1 MGQGPFVDTV
11 GKTARD
17 AVGNRRSDA
26 ILQQC
31 LILNVNI
38 VKSSRSRKLL
48 SVFLRRAPGADEDGT
63 GRVKRRAGWTPQE
76 RDGKG
81 DEC

>member
-17 AVGNRRSDA
+17 DEGNRRSNV
-26 ILQQC
+26 IVQQC
-31 LILNVNI
+31 LILKVNI

-63 GRVKRRAGWTPQE
+63 GRARRRAGWTPQE